1 MSIFDTSIT
10 RIVCCLPTVGSNNRI
25 CLALGNNS
33 ALTVRDCPI
42 VRFVC
47 VTVSP
52 MSPAHNP
59 HIRSTKNFYK
69 FIHFTETLKNE
80 IVYII
85 LYCVQQKET
94 EI

>member
-1 MSIFDTSIT
+1 M
-10 RIVCCLPTVGSNNRI
+10 
-25 CLALGNNS
+25 
-33 ALTVRDCPI
+33 RDCPT

-59 HIRSTKNFYK
+59 HIRGTKKIYK

-94 EI
+94 ETTQIAIWCINCHMTLIATLIATCHTLQIK

>member
-1 MSIFDTSIT
+1 MLI
-10 RIVCCLPTVGSNNRI
+10 CLALGNNFLGNNLALVI

-59 HIRSTKNFYK
+59 HIRSTKKFYK

-80 IVYII
+80 IVYVI
-85 LYCVQQKET
+85 LYCIQQKET